1 MTFTQLQVHSNY
13 TLLHSPLALP
23 DLIQAAKNRGYSAVA
38 LTDTNVVYGLVEF
51 YRQAKAAGL
60 KPLLG
65 MQIEIA
71 DAKLL
76 VIAENNTGYHQLLKL
91 STQIMLAQQPLAFAD
106 LLPLNGLAAVTL
118 PDSPFGVAV
127 SERHEDQAQTFLTT
141 LKAKQPSSLYIGVD
155 EEHLEGTLPA
165 FADTVKLPLLALGN
179 VLYRDPTDAFTQKV
193 MVAIEAGSQLNFRDP
208 VLTDAGP
215 AWLKPPTDAAKPF
228 VQAGLQAAVTQ
239 TEAIA
244 ARADVTID
252 FKQPQLPHYQTPDQ
266 TSSKDY
272 LTKLAESGLAKRFH
286 GQSIPPAYQDRL
298 EYELRVIIE
307 MGFADYFLVVWDVMN
322 YAHKVNIMTGAG
334 RGSAAGSLV
343 SYALAITE
351 VDPIEYNLL
360 FERFLNPA
368 RAQMPDIDLDIPD
381 NRRGELIQYVHDKYG
396 KNHMAQIITFGTFG
410 AKQAIRDVAR
420 VFGLSQF
427 ESNTW
432 SKAIPNL
439 FHIDLKTAYEQSQ
452 PLKNLVADSPKNRML
467 FQTALALE
475 GLPRHYS
482 THAAGIVLSEEPLT
496 DTVALQPSGDGL
508 EQTQVPKDDV
518 EALGLLKMDFLG
530 LKNLNILAAASHFVT
545 RDTGKPF
552 DPKAIPLDDQPT
564 LALFARGDTNGV
576 FQFESSG
583 IKNVLRKLRPT
594 AFEDVVAVN
603 ALYRPGPMENIDTFI
618 ARKNGQEPI
627 AYPDPALA
635 KILKPTYGV
644 LVYQE
649 QVMQVAN
656 VMGGFSLGEADLLR
670 RAMSKKKSSVLA
682 AEQDKFI
689 EGALKQGFPEATA
702 KTVYAYIDRFANYG
716 FNRSHAVAY
725 SKVAFWLAYLKVHY
739 PAAFFAALM
748 NASMNNLPKLRT
760 YVQEA
765 KARKV
770 GLLGP
775 DINQSNGGFKL
786 SQGKIRFGLL
796 SIKGMRRDFVE
807 AIFAA
812 RKNGPFKDLRDL
824 LQRLDP
830 KWLKTDYYKA
840 PTLAGAFDQF
850 SNNRAQTL
858 ANLDEL
864 INSVKLAGNDV
875 GLFSMLAP
883 KTIEVPEMPASERLE
898 AEAEVLG
905 VYLSGH
911 PVDKYAPLKTQY
923 RLINVSDLEEG
934 RAVDILLLVRHIKR
948 IRTKTGKPMAF
959 IDGQDATGN
968 VSLTIFPNL
977 YPTIENLS
985 EDMVVLVSGRVEK
998 RNDDL
1003 QLVVN
1008 RIQDAQPLLA
1018 NLPTAELFI
1027 RMDAKDTAM
1036 RTDLL
1041 KKLQAAHGTTPVIT
1055 VDTATRESILLDKRY
1070 WVKAQTELIDALKTQ
1085 FGANNV
1091 VLRKRQET

>member
-1 MTFTQLQVHSNY
+1 M
-13 TLLHSPLALP
+13 
-23 DLIQAAKNRGYSAVA
+23 
-38 LTDTNVVYGLVEF
+38 
-51 YRQAKAAGL
+51 
-60 KPLLG
+60 
-65 MQIEIA
+65 
-71 DAKLL
+71 
-76 VIAENNTGYHQLLKL
+76 
-91 STQIMLAQQPLAFAD
+91 
-106 LLPLNGLAAVTL
+106 
-118 PDSPFGVAV
+118 
-127 SERHEDQAQTFLTT
+127 
-141 LKAKQPSSLYIGVD
+141 
-155 EEHLEGTLPA
+155 
-165 FADTVKLPLLALGN
+165 
-179 VLYRDPTDAFTQKV
+179 
-193 MVAIEAGSQLNFRDP
+193 
-208 VLTDAGP
+208 
-215 AWLKPPTDAAKPF
+215 
-228 VQAGLQAAVTQ
+228 
-239 TEAIA
+239 
-244 ARADVTID
+244 
-252 FKQPQLPHYQTPDQ
+252 
-266 TSSKDY
+266 
-272 LTKLAESGLAKRFH
+272 
-286 GQSIPPAYQDRL
+286 
-298 EYELRVIIE
+298 
-307 MGFADYFLVVWDVMN
+307 
-322 YAHKVNIMTGAG
+322 
-334 RGSAAGSLV
+334 
-343 SYALAITE
+343 
-351 VDPIEYNLL
+351 
-360 FERFLNPA
+360 
-368 RAQMPDIDLDIPD
+368 
-381 NRRGELIQYVHDKYG
+381 
-396 KNHMAQIITFGTFG
+396 
-410 AKQAIRDVAR
+410 
-420 VFGLSQF
+420 
-427 ESNTW
+427 
-432 SKAIPNL
+432 
-439 FHIDLKTAYEQSQ
+439 
-452 PLKNLVADSPKNRML
+452 
-467 FQTALALE
+467 
-475 GLPRHYS
+475 
-482 THAAGIVLSEEPLT
+482 
-496 DTVALQPSGDGL
+496 
-508 EQTQVPKDDV
+508 
-518 EALGLLKMDFLG
+518 
-530 LKNLNILAAASHFVT
+530 
-545 RDTGKPF
+545 
-552 DPKAIPLDDQPT
+552 
-564 LALFARGDTNGV
+564 
-576 FQFESSG
+576 
-583 IKNVLRKLRPT
+583 
-594 AFEDVVAVN
+594 
-603 ALYRPGPMENIDTFI
+603 
-618 ARKNGQEPI
+618 
-627 AYPDPALA
+627 
-635 KILKPTYGV
+635 
-644 LVYQE
+644 VYQE

-985 EDMVVLVSGRVEK
+985 EDMVVLVNGRVEK

-1041 KKLQAAHGTTPVIT
+1041 KKLQAAHGTTPSL
-1055 VDTATRESILLDKRY
+1055 RLILPPA
-1070 WVKAQTELIDALKTQ
+1070 KAFCWI
-1085 FGANNV
+1085 NV
-1091 VLRKRQET
+1091 TGSRRRRN

>member
-1 MTFTQLQVHSNY
+1 
-13 TLLHSPLALP
+13 
-23 DLIQAAKNRGYSAVA
+23 
-38 LTDTNVVYGLVEF
+38 
-51 YRQAKAAGL
+51 
-60 KPLLG
+60 
-65 MQIEIA
+65 
-71 DAKLL
+71 
-76 VIAENNTGYHQLLKL
+76 
-91 STQIMLAQQPLAFAD
+91 
-106 LLPLNGLAAVTL
+106 
-118 PDSPFGVAV
+118 
-127 SERHEDQAQTFLTT
+127 
-141 LKAKQPSSLYIGVD
+141 
-155 EEHLEGTLPA
+155 
-165 FADTVKLPLLALGN
+165 
-179 VLYRDPTDAFTQKV
+179 
-193 MVAIEAGSQLNFRDP
+193 
-208 VLTDAGP
+208 
-215 AWLKPPTDAAKPF
+215 
-228 VQAGLQAAVTQ
+228 
-239 TEAIA
+239 
-244 ARADVTID
+244 
-252 FKQPQLPHYQTPDQ
+252 
-266 TSSKDY
+266 
-272 LTKLAESGLAKRFH
+272 
-286 GQSIPPAYQDRL
+286 
-298 EYELRVIIE
+298 
-307 MGFADYFLVVWDVMN
+307 
-322 YAHKVNIMTGAG
+322 
-334 RGSAAGSLV
+334 
-343 SYALAITE
+343 
-351 VDPIEYNLL
+351 
-360 FERFLNPA
+360 
-368 RAQMPDIDLDIPD
+368 
-381 NRRGELIQYVHDKYG
+381 
-396 KNHMAQIITFGTFG
+396 
-410 AKQAIRDVAR
+410 
-420 VFGLSQF
+420 
-427 ESNTW
+427 
-432 SKAIPNL
+432 
-439 FHIDLKTAYEQSQ
+439 
-452 PLKNLVADSPKNRML
+452 
-467 FQTALALE
+467 
-475 GLPRHYS
+475 
-482 THAAGIVLSEEPLT
+482 
-496 DTVALQPSGDGL
+496 
-508 EQTQVPKDDV
+508 
-518 EALGLLKMDFLG
+518 
-530 LKNLNILAAASHFVT
+530 
-545 RDTGKPF
+545 
-552 DPKAIPLDDQPT
+552 
-564 LALFARGDTNGV
+564 
-576 FQFESSG
+576 
-583 IKNVLRKLRPT
+583 
-594 AFEDVVAVN
+594 
-603 ALYRPGPMENIDTFI
+603 
-618 ARKNGQEPI
+618 
-627 AYPDPALA
+627 
-635 KILKPTYGV
+635 
-644 LVYQE
+644 
-649 QVMQVAN
+649 MQVAN

-812 RKNGPFKDLRDL
+812 RKNGPFRDLRDL

-864 INSVKLAGNDV
+864 INSVK
-875 GLFSMLAP
+875 
-883 KTIEVPEMPASERLE
+883 LE

>member
-23 DLIQAAKNRGYSAVA
+23 DLIQAAKTRGYTAIA

-65 MQIEIA
+65 MQIDID
-71 DAKLL
+71 DARLL

-91 STQIMLAQQPLAFAD
+91 STQIMLAKTPVKFAD
-106 LLPLNGLAAVTL
+106 LLPLTGLAAIAL
-118 PDSPFGVAV
+118 PDSPFSEAV
-127 SERHEDQAQTFLTT
+127 TTHHDEQAMAFLTA
-141 LKAKQPSSLYIGVD
+141 LKAKQPASVYVGVD
-155 EEHLEGTLPA
+155 EARLDSAIPA
-165 FADTVKLPLLALGN
+165 FIAAHQLEPLALGN

-193 MVAIEAGSQLNFRDP
+193 MVAIDEGSQLNFRDP
-208 VLTDAGP
+208 VLTDAGE
-215 AWLKPPTDAAKPF
+215 AWLKPPTDAAAPF
-228 VQAGLQAAVTQ
+228 AAAGLQTAVDHT
-239 TEAIA
+239 ADIA

-266 TSSKDY
+266 IPSKDY
-272 LTKLAESGLAKRFH
+272 LTQLAKSGLDARFH
-286 GQSIPPAYQDRL
+286 GQPIPEAYQKRL
-298 EYELRVIIE
+298 QYELHVIIE

-396 KNHMAQIITFGTFG
+396 ENHMAQIITFGTFG

-530 LKNLNILAAASHFVT
+530 LKNLNILAAASHFVA
-545 RDTGKPF
+545 RDSGKPF
-552 DPKAIPLDDQPT
+552 DPKTIPLDDKPT
-564 LALFARGDTNGV
+564 LNLFARGDTNGV

-583 IKNVLRKLRPT
+583 IKNVLRKLHPT

-627 AYPDPALA
+627 AYPDPALTE
-635 KILKPTYGV
+635 ILKPTYGV

-670 RAMSKKKSSVLA
+670 RAMSKKKSAVLA

-689 EGALKQGFPEATA
+689 EGAVKQGFPEETA

-775 DINQSNGGFKL
+775 DINASNGGFKL
-786 SQGKIRFGLL
+786 SQGKIRFGL
-796 SIKGMRRDFVE
+796 SSVKGMRRDFSE
-807 AIFAA
+807 AIFTA
-812 RKNGPFKDLRDL
+812 RQNGPFKNLRDL

-830 KWLKTDYYKA
+830 KWLKADNFKSLI
-840 PTLAGAFDQF
+840 LAGAFDTF
-850 SNNRAQTL
+850 DANRAQTL

-875 GLFSMLAP
+875 ELFSMLAP
-883 KTIEVPEMPASERLE
+883 KIIKVPEMSASERLE

-923 RLINVSDLEEG
+923 TLASVSDLKEG
-934 RAVDILLLVRHIKR
+934 QTVNILLLVRHIKR

-959 IDGQDATGN
+959 VDGQDATGN
-968 VSLTIFPNL
+968 VSLTVFPNL
-977 YPTIENLS
+977 YPTIEDLTT
-985 EDMVVLVSGRVEK
+985 DMVVFVNGRVEK

-1018 NLPTAELFI
+1018 SLPSAELFI
-1027 RMDAKDTAM
+1027 RLDAKDTTL

-1070 WVKAQTELIDALKTQ
+1070 WVKADTTLVEALKSQ

-1091 VLRKRQET
+1091 VLRTRQES